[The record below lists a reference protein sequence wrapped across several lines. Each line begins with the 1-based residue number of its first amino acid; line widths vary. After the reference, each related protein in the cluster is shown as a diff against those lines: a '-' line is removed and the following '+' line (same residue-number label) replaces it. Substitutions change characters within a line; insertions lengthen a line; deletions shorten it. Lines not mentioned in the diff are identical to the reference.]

1 MGLLV
6 ARILARSWR
15 ATITPLDVSG
25 LEDTQ
30 LEEAVRILNSSG
42 SGALGLNS
50 LDETELFS
58 EEARTGVRNLHR
70 YYAITNA
77 VHEEA
82 IIAAFALLRERGIE
96 PLLVKGWVI
105 GRMYPDSSRR
115 PFGDLDICVKHHQFE
130 AAKTAFKA
138 APIPGADI
146 DLHSG
151 FSKFYEVIDDEIW
164 ERSRLV
170 DLKGAQIR
178 VPAEEDHFRHVCL
191 HFLRHGGKR
200 TIWACD
206 ICVAIE
212 MRSADFDWQ
221 LALGNSELQRHW
233 VGTAVALAAG
243 LLDCDTTGVSPDI
256 QLNSLPQWVRDT
268 VLRAWGRPFHF
279 PPPLS
284 SAAGSL
290 SALLREIPKHWPNKI
305 EATVNF
311 NRSFGSKPRFIFQ
324 LTDVASKGARVIAQ
338 TRGLVKVPSK

>member
-1 MGLLV
+1 MGRLV

-15 ATITPLDVSG
+15 ATTTPFDVSG
-25 LEDTQ
+25 LEDSQ
-30 LEEAVRILNSSG
+30 LEGAVRILNSSG
-42 SGALGLNS
+42 SGALALNS
-50 LDETELFS
+50 LDAKAPITEEL
-58 EEARTGVRNLHR
+58 RTRMRNLHR

-77 VHEEA
+77 VHEQSL
-82 IIAAFALLRERGIE
+82 IAAFALLREHGIE
-96 PLLVKGWVI
+96 ALLLKGWAI

-115 PFGDLDICVKHHQFE
+115 PFGDIDICVKPHQFE
-130 AAKTAFKA
+130 AAETAFKA
-138 APIPGADI
+138 AAITGADI

-151 FSKFYEVIDDEIW
+151 FSKFYEVIDEDIW

-212 MRSADFDWQ
+212 MRSVDFDWQ
-221 LALGNSELQRHW
+221 LALGSSELQRHW
-233 VGTAVALAAG
+233 VGIAVGIAAG
-243 LLDCDTTGVSPDI
+243 LLDCDTTGISPEIRLDT
-256 QLNSLPQWVRDT
+256 LPQWVRDT

-311 NRSFGSKPRFIFQ
+311 NRSFGSKPRFIVQ

-338 TRGLVKVPSK
+338 TRGLVKVPK